1 MENWKNTEVVPI
13 KRQLNETVIKAS
25 VENVGTA
32 AMMSRKNNPKNKD
45 VTHTRVNYEDHSLK
59 FLDWVDRL
67 GLERTIFGKIAGRI
81 EEKLQTRRFAF
92 VFIFTLILAYAITFE
107 VRTPLNFQ
115 IGEIVKFD
123 VISPVSFEMVDE
135 VTTEEKRVRAEL
147 AVPIILDFDPA
158 VFERVS
164 SAVYRAFRILR
175 LETKNI
181 VWPRSFGAREE
192 KIKDFV
198 IHKGE
203 FEKALGVTVP
213 DYLFE
218 WLVRNRFNARLENV
232 VIRNLDIWYLNRIG
246 ENIERLIPPNQS
258 MVLARTINKNNH
270 GREFNLRRNEILDAS
285 NPDNFV
291 LKNLNGLERAS
302 EKDILNLQEFSR
314 RLVYSNLT
322 LNKQEMA
329 SRRQAARD
337 SVLPITVSVKKNQVL
352 LSEGTVIQP
361 FHMAMIKE
369 IQTLRSDRRHD
380 ILAVAISFIFLSII
394 VVFFQYLRRFSQNR
408 VKVDNKD
415 IFVMGVVTLITV
427 VVAKLSLFFFETAL
441 VSRFGS
447 VLPHEMFLYLMPVA
461 AAPMI
466 VGLLI
471 QSGEVVWLFT
481 AFLSVAMGLMTEM
494 NFSFMVVTFAG
505 GIAAARGVYNC
516 KKRNDIYWAGVRTG
530 TVSALMIALMFTVTK
545 MDQDNFLKEILS
557 AVPAGFLS
565 GILSSM
571 VAMFFVP
578 FLESVFSY
586 TTDVKLLELSNLNH
600 PLLKD
605 MIVKAPGTYHHSM
618 LVGSMVEAAAEE
630 IAANPLLAK
639 VMSYYHDI
647 GKMEHANYFIE
658 NQKPSQNPHDHI
670 SPYMSKTLLVAH
682 VKDGVE
688 LGMAYK
694 LGKPIIDGIIQHH
707 GTTLISYFYN
717 KAVDLKT
724 ESESDISEEEF
735 RYPGPKPQFREAALC
750 MLADSIE
757 AASRSLDEPTP
768 VRLQN
773 IVRNIVQRKFMEG
786 QLDECS
792 MTLKDLSRVE
802 LAFTRI
808 LLGIYHQRIDY
819 PRSAGGGAS
828 ETPGAYFPSQ
838 PK

>member
-1 MENWKNTEVVPI
+1 MIAK
-13 KRQLNETVIKAS
+13 
-25 VENVGTA
+25 
-32 AMMSRKNNPKNKD
+32 KNNSRNRD
-45 VTHTRVNYEDHSLK
+45 ATHSRVNYEDHSLK

-67 GLERTIFGKIAGRI
+67 GLERTFFGKFVGRL
-81 EEKLQTRRFAF
+81 EDKLHTRRFAF

-115 IGEIVKFD
+115 IGEIVKYD
-123 VISPVSFEMVDE
+123 VLSPVSFEMVDE
-135 VTTEEKRVRAEL
+135 VTTEEKRVKAEM
-147 AVPIILDFDPA
+147 AIPIILDYDPA

-164 SAVYRAFRILR
+164 SSVYRAFRLMR
-175 LETKNI
+175 LESRNI
-181 VWPRSFGAREE
+181 TWPRRYAEREE
-192 KIKDFV
+192 AIKDFV

-203 FEKALGVTVP
+203 FEKALGATVP

-218 WLVRNRFNARLENV
+218 WLVRNHFNPRIENV
-232 VIRNLDIWYLNRIG
+232 VVRNLDLWYVNRIG
-246 ENIERLIPPNQS
+246 ENLDRLIPSNQS
-258 MVLARTINKNNH
+258 MVLARTINKNNR
-270 GREFNLRRNEILDAS
+270 GREFNLRRGEILDAAS
-285 NPDNFV
+285 TDSFV
-291 LKNLNGLERAS
+291 LKNLSGLENAP
-302 EKDILNLQEFSR
+302 EKDILNVQEFSR
-314 RLVYSNLT
+314 RLIYSNLT

-329 SRRQAARD
+329 TRRQSVRE
-337 SVLPITVSVKKNQVL
+337 SVLPITISVKKNQIL
-352 LSEGTVIQP
+352 LAEGTVIQP

-369 IQTLRSDRRHD
+369 IQTLKSDRRHD
-380 ILAVAISFIFLSII
+380 ILAIAIAFLFLSII
-394 VVFFQYLRRFSQNR
+394 VVFFQYLRRFSQDR
-408 VKVDNKD
+408 IKIDNKD

-447 VLPHEMFLYLMPVA
+447 SLPQEMFMYLMPVA

-530 TVSALMIALMFTVTK
+530 GVNALIIALMFVVTK
-545 MDQDNFLKEILS
+545 IDQNHFFKELVT
-557 AVPAGFLS
+557 AVPAGFLA
-565 GILSSM
+565 GIFASM
-571 VAMFFVP
+571 LAMFVVP

-600 PLLKD
+600 PLLKE

-658 NQKPSQNPHDHI
+658 NQKPGQNPHDHI

-688 LGMAYK
+688 LGMSFK

-707 GTTLISYFYN
+707 GTTLISYFFN
-717 KAVDLKT
+717 KAVDLKAEEET
-724 ESESDISEEEF
+724 EVSEEEF

-792 MTLKDLSRVE
+792 MTLKDLSKVE
-802 LAFTRI
+802 LAFARI

-819 PRSAGGGAS
+819 PRAAGGGAS
-828 ETPGAYFPSQ
+828 ETPVAYAAASARTH
-838 PK
+838 K